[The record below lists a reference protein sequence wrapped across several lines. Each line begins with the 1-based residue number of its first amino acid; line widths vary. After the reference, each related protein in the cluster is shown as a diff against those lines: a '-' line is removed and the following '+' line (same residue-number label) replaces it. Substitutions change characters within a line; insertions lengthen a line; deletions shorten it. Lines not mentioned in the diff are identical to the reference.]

1 MKEKKPITEYEEIY
15 GLGDMVS
22 GVPLCPHCGEWSYYT
37 TKEAEENGGYT
48 ECPFC
53 GGLMYMPDWNNYT
66 SHRQS
71 AIYVK
76 EDECG
81 SIIKK
86 SRKIIRLYM
95 DLQNGKQRT

>member
-1 MKEKKPITEYEEIY
+1 MLEQIRKMKTDFISLEYVQIDDHSIDSMQFMRRSDDMKEKKPITEYEEIY

-53 GGLMYMPDWNNYT
+53 GGLMYMPD
-66 SHRQS
+66 
-71 AIYVK
+71 
-76 EDECG
+76 
-81 SIIKK
+81 
-86 SRKIIRLYM
+86 
-95 DLQNGKQRT
+95 

>member
-1 MKEKKPITEYEEIY
+1 MRRSDDMKEKKPITEYEEIY

-53 GGLMYMPDWNNYT
+53 GGLMYMPD
-66 SHRQS
+66 
-71 AIYVK
+71 
-76 EDECG
+76 
-81 SIIKK
+81 
-86 SRKIIRLYM
+86 
-95 DLQNGKQRT
+95 